1 MLKMYGV
8 HPIVAR
14 KMRNYAVKQ
23 ALDELGN
30 DRDPKQIE
38 YIAKRHMLSYTEL
51 KQAIKYRERI
61 EEAHKDS
68 KDVS

>member
-51 KQAIKYRERI
+51 KQAICLVWYGI
-61 EEAHKDS
+61 LPSQVDA
-68 KDVS
+68 

>member
-51 KQAIKYRERI
+51 KQAYNRDR
-61 EEAHKDS
+61 KD
-68 KDVS
+68 KDKAEIR